1 VIGFPSGTL
10 IAAGNRHPY
19 RWPVEGKESP
29 VAQHTFGIF
38 EVFPDL
44 AGRKAHVEG
53 GGGDIF
59 RDVERMN
66 DILAEPAHVHKV
78 DVLLSKQ
85 VFTA

>member
-1 VIGFPSGTL
+1 LPRATGTRTVGPSRGRSLPWHSTRS
-10 IAAGNRHPY
+10 GSSRC
-19 RWPVEGKESP
+19 S
-29 VAQHTFGIF
+29 
-38 EVFPDL
+38 DL